1 MDTGVRNTVKFRT
14 VSFALT
20 FGIVA
25 CGGLSLAAQKKST
38 PTSGPVVFAQDKGKL
53 TIKLGGQ
60 TVGHE
65 EFEIAPSGGGWL
77 AKGTA
82 EIKPPEGASSKVSG
96 SLTLQGNGAPISYD
110 WSAQTEKT
118 NGAHVLFAN
127 GVASITLEMQGA
139 RPFQQDLSFGSPMI
153 AVLDNNLYHQYAVL
167 ARIYDW
173 SKGGVQTFPVI
184 IPQELTPG
192 SITVQSTGSASAEG
206 KTFTG
211 RGDKLFAWL
220 DKDAQTETLLTT
232 ERQLSL
238 QKENVQLLGL
248 DHPLVAN
255 LLKKFRELPPEE
267 IGLCLKS
274 SDGTE
279 GIFAAWAVDARGD
292 KGQIKRMIV
301 TLGVDWEGKRHVAWE
316 RQPETFW
323 RSQAASHTG
332 KQADE
337 KLAMLRSIFE
347 PMLQR
352 ELEHRGVGTR
362 GFESKLIAWVE
373 AVN

>member
-192 SITVQSTGSASAEG
+192 SITVQSTGSASADG
-206 KTFTG
+206 KTFEGLKVNTS
-211 RGDKLFAWL
+211 DLEILLLL
-220 DKDAQTETLLTT
+220 DGNHRLMRLEVPDAKV
-232 ERQLSL
+232 S
-238 QKENVQLLGL
+238 VI
-248 DHPLVAN
+248 
-255 LLKKFRELPPEE
+255 RE
-267 IGLCLKS
+267 
-274 SDGTE
+274 
-279 GIFAAWAVDARGD
+279 
-292 KGQIKRMIV
+292 
-301 TLGVDWEGKRHVAWE
+301 
-316 RQPETFW
+316 
-323 RSQAASHTG
+323 
-332 KQADE
+332 
-337 KLAMLRSIFE
+337 
-347 PMLQR
+347 
-352 ELEHRGVGTR
+352 
-362 GFESKLIAWVE
+362 
-373 AVN
+373 